1 MTHPFASQV
10 YKTHLC
16 FVLPSPCS
24 WKLKKRERERERE
37 RERRNKNF
45 KRERERRKKREELGS
60 SRGREIAAKKSFRFI
75 FTR

>member
-1 MTHPFASQV
+1 MPHKSTKH
-10 YKTHLC
+10 TC
-16 FVLPSPCS
+16 VLFCPA
-24 WKLKKRERERERE
+24 LAAGNLRRE

-45 KRERERRKKREELGS
+45 KREREMRKKREELGS